1 MVLIS
6 MALPA
11 RLAHVYSY
19 LACKCRSGAA
29 RGNRWFDLLFRSV
42 ESGLYLITNVGAPC
56 RLLLLTFIYILFFS
70 VPPPVLACCKC
81 LFEDGIIARPTP

>member
-1 MVLIS
+1 MVWSS

-29 RGNRWFDLLFRSV
+29 RGNRWFDLLLFRSV
-42 ESGLYLITNVGAPC
+42 ESGLY
-56 RLLLLTFIYILFFS
+56 
-70 VPPPVLACCKC
+70 
-81 LFEDGIIARPTP
+81 